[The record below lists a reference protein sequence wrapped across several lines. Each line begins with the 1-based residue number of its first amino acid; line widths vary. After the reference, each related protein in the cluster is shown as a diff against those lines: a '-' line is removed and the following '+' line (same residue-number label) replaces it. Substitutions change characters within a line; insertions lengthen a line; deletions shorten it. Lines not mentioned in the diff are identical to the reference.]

1 MNLDFYGLKVRIN
14 FGISCFLGLLH
25 SSFSTKERLVLSGE
39 VLMGSRNYPQQL
51 GLGSGRS
58 AGSSRRGKKNNM
70 EKPKQPQRGLG
81 VAQLEKI
88 ILQNQMMGSYPSPLD
103 CDLEKV
109 DNGQVQMGCPP
120 SPSSS
125 SVATPSSSLFD
136 LRPNSVIGFGDTA
149 VTATRYSAYHSFFHQ
164 AVRPTTTLPLLEPSM
179 ETSSY
184 HDEQCNSIGSIS
196 QNSCD
201 SQELDLE
208 LKL

>member
-1 MNLDFYGLKVRIN
+1 
-14 FGISCFLGLLH
+14 
-25 SSFSTKERLVLSGE
+25 
-39 VLMGSRNYPQQL
+39 MGSRNYTQQL

-136 LRPNSVIGFGDTA
+136 LRPNSVILWEDRMDRFVLFQIGFGDTA
-149 VTATRYSAYHSFFHQ
+149 VTDTRYSAYHSFFHR

-179 ETSSY
+179 ETSSH
-184 HDEQCNSIGSIS
+184 HDKQCNSIGSIS

>member
-1 MNLDFYGLKVRIN
+1 
-14 FGISCFLGLLH
+14 
-25 SSFSTKERLVLSGE
+25 
-39 VLMGSRNYPQQL
+39 MGSRNYTQQL

-149 VTATRYSAYHSFFHQ
+149 VTDTRYSAYHSFFHQ

-179 ETSSY
+179 ETSSH